1 MAILDALD
9 CPGKSRRMMFS
20 ELPIAVNPDKWDLG
34 CATDEV
40 RNGFVVPYLSRL
52 IEAVGAESVADVG
65 CGSGYITRQLGAMA
79 NHAGREWLL
88 IDRDEGAIEYVRA
101 RFLNGRSRF
110 VAQDLVQYADA
121 THAARVDLAFCA
133 YTLLEVA
140 DLQDFATALKRL
152 VPRGTIS
159 VFVPDVFEDM
169 LESTKRTGSGPLRG
183 EFGAH
188 LLHKRDSFTNEVQ
201 TFIAR
206 QAIEYVAAFLDDRT
220 HLTELVAHS
229 SRGGGRHFALTFSRG

>member
-1 MAILDALD
+1 MKIDE
-9 CPGKSRRMMFS
+9 S
-20 ELPIAVNPDKWDLG
+20 PIAVNPEKWDRG
-34 CATDEV
+34 CATDQV

-88 IDRDEGAIEYVRA
+88 IDRDQDAIEYARA
-101 RFLNGRSRF
+101 RSLNGRARF

-121 THAARVDLAFCA
+121 THAAQVDLAFCA
-133 YTLLEVA
+133 YTLLEIA
-140 DLQDFATALKRL
+140 DLQDFASALKRL

-159 VFVPDVFEDM
+159 VFVPDVFDDIV
-169 LESTKRTGSGPLRG
+169 ESTKRTGSGPLRG
-183 EFGAH
+183 KFGGH
-188 LLHKRDSFTNEVQ
+188 LLQKRDSFTNEVQ

-206 QAIEYVAAFLDDRT
+206 QAIDYVAAFLDDQTR
-220 HLTELVAHS
+220 LTELVAHYS
-229 SRGGGRHFALTFSRG
+229 PGGGRHFALTFSRG